1 VANFTRKNLYSEKSL
16 GDKLVLFRK
25 KKHLSLEQAEE
36 ETKVRLKYLLALEK
50 GNYETLPADVYAL
63 GFLAKYADFLEAPK
77 EELLGD
83 FKRERG
89 ISRQANPISVQTG
102 PKREKFL
109 ITPKVIMIL
118 VGILAGIGLVVYI
131 FYSIKNF
138 TNPPNLEI
146 SSPVAETVIRQ
157 SEVEV
162 IGKTDEGCSLQI
174 NGQTIFLDENGNF
187 KEKVSLQPGINN
199 IEIRSQSRIQKET
212 VKNIKILAEF

>member
-1 VANFTRKNLYSEKSL
+1 LGEKL
-16 GDKLVLFRK
+16 QFFRK
-25 KKHLSLEQAEE
+25 KKHLTLEQAEE
-36 ETKVRLKYLLALEK
+36 ETKVRLKYLQALEK

-63 GFLAKYADFLEAPK
+63 GFLAKYADFLDAPK
-77 EELLGD
+77 EELLSD

-89 ISRQANPISVQTG
+89 ISRQLNPIPIQNS
-102 PKREKFL
+102 PKKERIL
-109 ITPKVIMIL
+109 ITPKVIAIIA
-118 VGILAGIGLVVYI
+118 GILAAIALVIYI

-146 SSPVAETVIRQ
+146 SSPSTETVIRQ

-187 KEKVSLQPGINN
+187 KEKASLQPGINN
-199 IEIRSQSRIQKET
+199 IEIRSVNRIHKET
-212 VKNIKILAEF
+212 VKVIKILAEY